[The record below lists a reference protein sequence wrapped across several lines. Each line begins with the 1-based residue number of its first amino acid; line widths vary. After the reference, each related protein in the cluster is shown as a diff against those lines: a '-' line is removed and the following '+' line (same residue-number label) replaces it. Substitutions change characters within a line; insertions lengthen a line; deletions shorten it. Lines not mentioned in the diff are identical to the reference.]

1 MVILCKILLRRS
13 VAVAVVLLALG
24 EFTYGQEFNIRK
36 VELAGENLN
45 IYYDLRDTV
54 AGHTYTI
61 NAYSSIDNF
70 VNPLTKV
77 SGDLGLQVRPGL
89 NKKIVWNAK
98 QELGPEFEGK
108 VGLEIRGK
116 IFIPFVQLKNFS
128 EYKVFKR
135 LRKYPITW
143 SGGTTR
149 NVLNFDL
156 IRNDKVV
163 YTFAGIGNDG
173 NYDLI
178 FPGDTRPGKNY
189 HLRISDSKNRDE
201 VIVTEQFTIRRKFP
215 LLLKVIPL
223 AAAGAVI
230 YLLLPEPPEEEIV
243 DPSTPPEKKG

>member
-1 MVILCKILLRRS
+1 MTISNILIRSSFRVVVIIAISGGSLF
-13 VAVAVVLLALG
+13 AQ
-24 EFTYGQEFNIRK
+24 EFTIKK

-54 AGHTYTI
+54 AGHAYTI
-61 NAYSSIDNF
+61 NAYSSTDNF

-77 SGDLGLQVRPGL
+77 SGDLGLQVKPGL
-89 NKKIVWNAK
+89 NKKIVWKAK
-98 QELGPEFEGK
+98 EELGSQFEGK

-116 IFIPFVQLKNFS
+116 VFIPFILLKNFS

-143 SGGTTR
+143 GGGTTR

-173 NYDLI
+173 NYDLL
-178 FPGDTRPGKNY
+178 FPKEIRPGKNY
-189 HLRISDSKNRDE
+189 YLRIGDSKNRDE
-201 VIVTEQFTIRRKFP
+201 VIFTEKFTIRRKLP
-215 LLLKVIPL
+215 LLLKVLPV
-223 AAAGAVI
+223 AAVGAAI
-230 YLLLPEPPEEEIV
+230 YFLLPDPPPEEIE
-243 DPSTPPEKKG
+243 DPATNFPHN